1 MSLSK
6 KISTLQKADLADF
19 VKQFYNIKYP
29 AVQTHVYTLDKNTL
43 LLEQSSG
50 SILEQSSGSI
60 LEQSS
65 ISTSHFP
72 IHTISENEGYL
83 EWYCYSPSELCKFIR
98 HHSIQRYTILP
109 VTIWPVISSTGQR
122 QDKLLIIDNIK
133 RSITLFNPAS
143 IISSTNIELIISTT
157 IELLRQPPNLLN
169 YTYIANPEFN
179 LTYDLTNIGIEN
191 ITEMAHCVLFMQSIE
206 SSNTWPCRY
215 KQLEQ
220 IDKFNELYNTILYM
234 SNCRFAIYDNEVLH
248 ISIIQEKQPKQI
260 DNSETLAEL
269 SQEPHE
275 NWET

>member
-19 VKQFYNIKYP
+19 VKQFYNMKYP
-29 AVQTHVYTLDKNTL
+29 AVQAHVYTLDKNTL
-43 LLEQSSG
+43 LLVEHK
-50 SILEQSSGSI
+50 
-60 LEQSS
+60 S

-72 IHTISENEGYL
+72 IHTISENDDYL
-83 EWYCYSPSELCKFIR
+83 EWYCYSPAELCKFIR

-143 IISSTNIELIISTT
+143 IISSTNIELLISTT

-169 YTYIANPEFN
+169 YTYITNPKFN
-179 LTYDLTNIGIEN
+179 LIYDLTNIGIEN

-206 SSNTWPCRY
+206 SSITWPCRY

-234 SNCRFAIYDNEVLH
+234 SNCRFAIYDNEVLF
-248 ISIIQEKQPKQI
+248 ITAVQEKQPKQI
-260 DNSETLAEL
+260 DNFETLAEL
-269 SQEPHE
+269 SEEPHE